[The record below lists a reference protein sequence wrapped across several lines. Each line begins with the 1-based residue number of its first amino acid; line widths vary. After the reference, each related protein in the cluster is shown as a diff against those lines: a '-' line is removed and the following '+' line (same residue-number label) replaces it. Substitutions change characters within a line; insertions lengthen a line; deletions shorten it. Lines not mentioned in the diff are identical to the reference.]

1 MAHQRVPFDQKAKV
15 GWNDTLERLEGM
27 LYGYEDWQNDWW
39 ADYRRR
45 KLSQYGTSLV

>member
-1 MAHQRVPFDQKAKV
+1 VRAKG

-39 ADYRRR
+39 ADYRRQLR
-45 KLSQYGTSLV
+45 EEGDRGED